1 MIRRVPVETF
11 FYITKVPE
19 HEIVKPKILESISL
33 IGINPG
39 PKSEYNSHISNTD
52 WHLPFDM
59 ERKYFEI
66 VSPLFSNHFKE
77 IKTNY
82 GWWYHE
88 ILENYWFQQYEK
100 GDWHGKHIHSNC
112 LFSSVYYVELP
123 EGSSK
128 TTFRTPQQDF
138 QIDINEG
145 EIITFP
151 AIFFHESKEN
161 KSEKRKTVIAANFN
175 AKTWE
180 ENA

>member
-82 GWWYHE
+82 GWW
-88 ILENYWFQQYEK
+88 
-100 GDWHGKHIHSNC
+100 
-112 LFSSVYYVELP
+112 
-123 EGSSK
+123 
-128 TTFRTPQQDF
+128 
-138 QIDINEG
+138 
-145 EIITFP
+145 
-151 AIFFHESKEN
+151 
-161 KSEKRKTVIAANFN
+161 
-175 AKTWE
+175 
-180 ENA
+180 